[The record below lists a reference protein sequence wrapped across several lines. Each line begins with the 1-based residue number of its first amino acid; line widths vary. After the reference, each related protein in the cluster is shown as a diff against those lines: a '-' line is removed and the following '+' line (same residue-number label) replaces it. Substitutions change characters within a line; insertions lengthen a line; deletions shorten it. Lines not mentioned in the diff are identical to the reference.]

1 MPHLPTLPNHSRPNA
16 SGNPSLYSLMPQR
29 PFIRNL
35 GRAFTLIETVLA
47 VALLGLLAGALYA
60 VTHAA
65 LEAAKTSM
73 DDQIWHER
81 NDAFLR
87 ATRKAFLT
95 MPARARLG
103 LRYESGG
110 GAATPEI
117 VFADAGSYFGM
128 TAVGGGQVVL
138 TAPAQADGTRT
149 FGVLRI
155 PKGDSDRRRNPGQWF
170 PLLPKVEKV
179 EWAFLVGEEWRSEW
193 ELDAPRPPM
202 VRLRF
207 VSADGPMTEQEHFF
221 WLPTLV
227 PVQPGGGN
235 PDENAPPSEETPAP

>member
-1 MPHLPTLPNHSRPNA
+1 MRP
-16 SGNPSLYSLMPQR
+16 R
-29 PFIRNL
+29 PFLKNVC
-35 GRAFTLIETVLA
+35 RAFTLIETVLA

-65 LEAAKTSM
+65 LEAARTSM
-73 DDQIWHER
+73 DDQIWYER
-81 NDAFLR
+81 TDAFLR

-95 MPARARLG
+95 MPGRARLG
-103 LRYESGG
+103 LRYETGG

-128 TAVGGGQVVL
+128 TTTGGGQIVL

-155 PKGDSDRRRNPGQWF
+155 PPGDTDRRRNPGQWF

-179 EWAFLVGEEWRSEW
+179 EWAFLVEGEWRSEW
-193 ELDAPRPPM
+193 DLDAPRPPL

-207 VSADGPMTEQEHFF
+207 VSTDGPASEHELFF
-221 WLPTLV
+221 WLPSLV
-227 PVQPGGGN
+227 RVQPGQTS
-235 PDENAPPSEETPAP
+235 PDENQPPPEASPTP

>member
-1 MPHLPTLPNHSRPNA
+1 MPDRPAIRSRW
-16 SGNPSLYSLMPQR
+16 
-29 PFIRNL
+29 
-35 GRAFTLIETVLA
+35 RAFTLIETVLA

-60 VTHAA
+60 VTHAS
-65 LEAAKTSM
+65 LEAARTSM
-73 DDQIWHER
+73 DDQIWYER
-81 NDAFLR
+81 TDAFLR
-87 ATRKAFLT
+87 GTRKAFLT

-103 LRYESGG
+103 LRYETGG

-128 TAVGGGQVVL
+128 TSAGGGQVVL

-149 FGVLRI
+149 FGVIRI

-179 EWAFLVGEEWRSEW
+179 EWAFMVEGEWRSEW
-193 ELDAPRPPM
+193 ELDAPRPPL

-207 VSADGPMTEQEHFF
+207 VSADGPQAEHEMFF
-221 WLPTLV
+221 WLPSLV
-227 PVQPGGGN
+227 EVQPGAPN
-235 PDENAPPSEETPAP
+235 PNEEPPPTEEPPAP

>member
-1 MPHLPTLPNHSRPNA
+1 MRPLPFFKNVC
-16 SGNPSLYSLMPQR
+16 
-29 PFIRNL
+29 
-35 GRAFTLIETVLA
+35 RAFTLIETVLA

-73 DDQIWHER
+73 DDQIWYER
-81 NDAFLR
+81 TDAFLR

-95 MPARARLG
+95 IPGRARLG
-103 LRYESGG
+103 LRYETGG

-128 TAVGGGQVVL
+128 TAAGGGQIVL

-155 PKGDSDRRRNPGQWF
+155 PKGDTDRRRNPGQWF

-179 EWAFLVGEEWRSEW
+179 EWAFMVEGEWRTEW
-193 ELDAPRPPM
+193 ELDAPRPPL

-207 VSADGPMTEQEHFF
+207 VSTDGPAPEHELFF
-221 WLPTLV
+221 WLPSLV
-227 PVQPGGGN
+227 KVQPGGTN
-235 PDENAPPSEETPAP
+235 PDENQPPPEASPTP